1 MSMRR
6 VHGPSDDGTRAPEA
20 ALITRGVRPS
30 KRMRRARAGAL
41 RYVRTYRYHRY
52 GRWPSPRSLAL
63 TLQPAGFASGRRR
76 RGAGQAEEAEAAAP
90 SARACGA
97 DRGALARAR
106 PRVPRAPRNPG
117 RRPGGEIRRA
127 GTPNAIEGV
136 QIDPKP
142 HAGFSPFKHVKKHY
156 IENPMRVVKTTNIEV
171 HACVRACVRARHR
184 RRADSLEFQYPSFL

>member
-1 MSMRR
+1 MVRARPRR
-6 VHGPSDDGTRAPEA
+6 PSSLGEFARQNACAGPGRAPYG
-20 ALITRGVRPS
+20 T
-30 KRMRRARAGAL
+30 
-41 RYVRTYRYHRY
+41 YVQYHRY

-63 TLQPAGFASGRRR
+63 TLQQASLQAGGGEVRGRRR
-76 RGAGQAEEAEAAAP
+76 RPRRRRHRRG
-90 SARACGA
+90 CGA

-106 PRVPRAPRNPG
+106 PRVPQAPRRPG

-156 IENPMRVVKTTNIEV
+156 IENPMRVVKTINIEV
-171 HACVRACVRARHR
+171 HTHARHR
-184 RRADSLEFQYPSFL
+184 VTACRFAGISTSVISLK